1 MKKINRFIFGL
12 ISACVVALGAC
23 TDDVPS
29 DDFGQSP
36 AVTGEGVYFPKTIK
50 TSCVLT
56 SEDTEANEASGTFTI
71 PVQRTTDGAA
81 ATAELKVEMD
91 NAAAAVLSFPATVK
105 FEEGKI
111 DAAIS
116 VAYKNAVRGIKYPF
130 KLSFADGTEY
140 ANSTQTFVAE
150 YPLAEIWEKVTD
162 DAVFIDQ
169 MFSMFGVSDVTFTEV
184 TVEKMKDKNKY
195 RFQSVYTNE
204 YFTGIGLPAVLPADF
219 EIPYIVLDGEAHT
232 KPAEDGKTVPMEELL
247 WFIPKTILGFKLSST
262 LNFVYDPAWQ
272 VFGSVAYN
280 LQSGGAILT
289 ENDYVL
295 GSYNKKK
302 EMFDLGVCFH
312 RLSDVGYQ
320 LIDGGFQLW
329 LNKSKMEVVYDRD
342 YAPWTPIESATG
354 IFESGL
360 LKDKFVVELEKG
372 TSAEGEDPIFHI
384 KSLYAEDVNI
394 VFFHNKTTN
403 TVRVPKK
410 QITGLNSYGNDIYMD
425 AKKAEYN
432 KETNVYTFEVEFYL
446 IDKETKK
453 KTATLATTIEKFRVG
468 ALPKIDDYV
477 GDWTFTQKE
486 ENAAGEMG
494 DVKYDITIS
503 KVDDENL
510 VVKGLIGVPNY
521 DDAISLS
528 FIKSNG
534 TLQWNS
540 PETMPDYRS
549 YQVMGMFVGE
559 QSFLPDHVMIGGFD
573 DSGNITFAGAKD
585 NKYPVV
591 SYGFIAMQNGQPVA
605 YLQEITNFVW
615 TRSESASVTP
625 VATFRTYQKDLRLKA
640 NPVTKNSFINA
651 IQAKPNQAIKVPLR
665 LVEE

>member
-56 SEDTEANEASGTFTI
+56 SEDAEANEASGTFTI

-116 VAYKNAVRGIKYPF
+116 VTYKNAVRGTKYSF
-130 KLSFADGTEY
+130 KLSFTDGTEY

-150 YPLAEIWEKVTD
+150 YPFPEIWEKVTD

-169 MFSMFGVSDVTFTEV
+169 MFSMFGVSDFVLEEI
-184 TVEKMKDKNKY
+184 TVEKLKDKLKY
-195 RFQSVYTNE
+195 RFVPYDNSYMNDLFE
-204 YFTGIGLPAVLPADF
+204 EPEFFSAD
-219 EIPYIVLDGEAHT
+219 EKYYIILDGEKH
-232 KPAEDGKTVPMEELL
+232 KPELGKDEELTIENAH
-247 WFIPKTILGFKLSST
+247 WFISTTRLGFKMTNGEGISHDT
-262 LNFVYDPAWQ
+262 EWVT
-272 VFGSVAYN
+272 FGSMAHN
-280 LQSGGAILT
+280 TSGT
-289 ENDYVL
+289 EDEYPL
-295 GSYNKKK
+295 GSYDKKK
-302 EMFDLGVCFH
+302 EMFDFGSCFH
-312 RLSDVGYQ
+312 QIGAVGVYPV
-320 LIDGGFQLW
+320 DGFQLW

-360 LKDKFVVELEKG
+360 LKDKFVVELEEG
-372 TSAEGEDPIFHI
+372 TSAKGEDPIFHI

-486 ENAAGEMG
+486 KNQAGEVF
-494 DVKYDITIS
+494 DANYNINIS
-503 KVDDENL
+503 KTDDETL
-510 VVKGLIGVPNY
+510 AVKGWFGDSDYN
-521 DDAISLS
+521 DAISIS

-534 TLQWNS
+534 TLQWS
-540 PETMPDYRS
+540 GVQSLPDYDP
-549 YQVMGMFVGE
+549 YQVMGVFINTEGYMA
-559 QSFLPDHVMIGGFD
+559 PDNVMIGGFD
-573 DSGNITFAGAKD
+573 DNGNITFTDAKE
-585 NKYPVV
+585 NNTPVG
-591 SYGFIAMQNGQPVA
+591 SYGFMASQNNQVLGFLVN
-605 YLQEITNFVW
+605 ITNFVW